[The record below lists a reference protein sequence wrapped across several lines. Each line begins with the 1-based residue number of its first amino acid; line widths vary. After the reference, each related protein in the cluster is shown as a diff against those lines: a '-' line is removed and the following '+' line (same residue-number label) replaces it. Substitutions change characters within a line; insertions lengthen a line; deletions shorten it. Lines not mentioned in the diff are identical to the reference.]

1 MRSRGSFGDRTL
13 PDGRV
18 RVHRYGAPMKEN
30 DTTQDK
36 KALILFAATEL
47 IRDHGL
53 QALSFERIAQ
63 QAGLSRQ
70 LLRYYY
76 GDLDEII
83 VALCDF
89 LANRYR
95 DLLISGIV
103 QVGQVERLNFFFD
116 FFFDLLDD
124 HPMPDDL
131 EVYDSLVAYAVG
143 SDRLKDRLC
152 GQYHTLGQVI
162 VHELAIAHPELEG
175 WRCEELSYLF
185 VSMMHAHWSFVATL
199 GYSRDHSRLTRQ
211 AIDRL
216 IGSYLADTEA
226 KPVLERPWNREG

>member
-1 MRSRGSFGDRTL
+1 MTDT
-13 PDGRV
+13 
-18 RVHRYGAPMKEN
+18 

-36 KALILFAATEL
+36 KALILLAATEL

-76 GDLDEII
+76 TDLDEII

-95 DLLISGIV
+95 DLLIAGIV
-103 QVGQVERLNFFFD
+103 DVGQVERLDFFFD
-116 FFFDLLDD
+116 FFFDLLPS

-131 EVYDSLVAYAVG
+131 AVYDSFVAYAVG
-143 SDRLKDRLC
+143 SEKLKDRLC
-152 GQYHTLGQVI
+152 GQYLTLGQVI
-162 VHELAIAHPELEG
+162 IHELKIAHPDLEG
-175 WRCEELSYLF
+175 WQCEELSYLF

-199 GYSRDHSRLTRQ
+199 GHSREHSHLTRS

-216 IGSYLADTEA
+216 LQSYLDDAA
-226 KPVLERPWNREG
+226 PKPVLERPWERQG